1 VKRALLMLGLAAI
14 PVGALA
20 ARAGPY
26 ARIDQCLAT
35 QGNAWD
41 YRANRCGPTASG
53 PVDRIFVDKSEHW
66 MAVYRQGRI
75 IREFRVALGR
85 GGLAPKVRQG
95 DGRVPEGTYP
105 IVAHNPNSA
114 YYLSLR
120 IGYPTPDQLAA
131 ARAQGVDPGTDIMIH
146 GLPNGRGWIGSRHR
160 RLNWTEGCIALTDP
174 EMQWLYANVPDGIPI
189 EIRA

>member
-1 VKRALLMLGLAAI
+1 VKRAFLLLVLAAI
-14 PVGALA
+14 PVAASA

-41 YRANRCGPTASG
+41 YRANRCGSTASG

-120 IGYPTPDQLAA
+120 IGYPTPEQLAA
-131 ARAQGVDPGTDIMIH
+131 ALAQGIDPGTDIMIH

-160 RLNWTEGCIALTDP
+160 KINWTEGCIALTDA
-174 EMQWLYANVPDGIPI
+174 EMQWLYANVPDGTPI